1 MPRKQEKRT
10 LALKQKLLLK
20 FLSGD
25 ELQKAKAALGGR
37 ITWGLRKRSV
47 FNVLFDI

>member
-1 MPRKQEKRT
+1 MRKQEKRA

-25 ELQKAKAALGGR
+25 ALQKAKDSRGPARPRFRFVWVRA
-37 ITWGLRKRSV
+37 S
-47 FNVLFDI
+47 